1 MTFRLALRALTSRPV
16 RSGVL
21 ACGFGF
27 GIAVMAALLGV
38 GEVIL
43 DQARAPALRGGGDL
57 LVTGAAGRL
66 ESARLIA
73 STVLSSPS
81 LAGRARAVSPTFGA
95 RLYLVRANGTLP
107 LDVRGG
113 IPSLE
118 RAIADPETARIDAWV
133 DAPADRSWSSPDPAD
148 VLRAMDRFHPIPEGS
163 SRASSWAE
171 WLYFNGRARD
181 VKLYLTFFFGPHDER
196 GDRLAGVRLQ
206 LDRGGRI
213 TTYTDVA
220 HVPEAA
226 LLSSAPDVDIGRC
239 RVRLEGLRYRMP
251 LSFPGLTGEVT
262 LEADPGR
269 SLAPVALRGAESW
282 VTGYVVPV
290 LSGKLT
296 GSLRVGDEDVSL
308 DGGTGYHDHN
318 WGFWEGVSWQWG
330 QVAGEG
336 ISIVYGRVRP
346 PADVADPARV
356 PGFLSVLGPDG
367 PEGFSTDVAIAETD
381 EPELGRPRR
390 IVVEAR
396 GEAVELRMEFEA
408 DGAVRTPW
416 SPGAAGPSLD
426 ALSLIQLRGVYRVD
440 GRVAGRDVSF
450 SAAGSAETFR

>member
-16 RSGVL
+16 RSAVL

-43 DQARAPALRGGGDL
+43 DQAEAPALRGGGDL

-66 ESARLIA
+66 ESARLIT
-73 STVLSSPS
+73 SSVLSSRP
-81 LAGRARAVSPTFGA
+81 LAGRASAISPTVSA
-95 RLYLVRANGTLP
+95 RLYLVRPEGTLP
-107 LDVRGG
+107 LEARGG

-118 RAIADPETARIDAWV
+118 RAIADPETARIGAWV
-133 DAPADRSWSSPDPAD
+133 DAPTDRSWSSPDPGD
-148 VLRAMDRFHPIPEGS
+148 VLRAMDRFHPIPQGS
-163 SRASSWAE
+163 TRAASWAE
-171 WLYFNGRARD
+171 WLYFNGRAGD
-181 VKLYLTFFFGPHDER
+181 VKLYLTFFFGPHD
-196 GDRLAGVRLQ
+196 DREDRRAGVRLQ
-206 LDRGGRI
+206 LDRAGQL

-220 HVPEAA
+220 RVPEAA
-226 LLSSAPDVDIGRC
+226 LLASAPDVEIGRC
-239 RVRLEGLRYRMP
+239 RVRLEGLRYRIT
-251 LSFPGLTGEVT
+251 LVLPGLDGEIV
-262 LEADPGR
+262 LDAEPGR
-269 SLAPVALRGAESW
+269 SLAPVALRGDEGW

-290 LSGKLT
+290 LSGRMGGT
-296 GSLRVGDEDVSL
+296 LRVGGEVVSL
-308 DGGTGYHDHN
+308 DGTGYHDHN

-367 PEGFSTDVAIAETD
+367 PEGFSTDVTIAETD
-381 EPELGRPRR
+381 EPKRGHPRR

-396 GEAVELRMEFEA
+396 GQAVELHMEFEA
-408 DGAVRTPW
+408 GGAVRTPW

-426 ALSLIQLRGVYRVD
+426 ALSLIQLRGTYRVE
-440 GRVAGRDVSF
+440 GRVAGRAVSF